1 MNINF
6 ITQVCKD
13 KNGILTVSSF
23 IIVQYILEG
32 ESLLEIDDKTL
43 QGFNRMMIEIFK
55 QENIET
61 YSDLRYLYL
70 K

>member
-13 KNGILTVSSF
+13 ENGILIVSSF

-32 ESLLEIDDKTL
+32 GSLPELDSKTL
-43 QGFNRMMIEIFK
+43 QGFDRTMKEIFK
-55 QENIET
+55 QENVEK